1 LRGTLV
7 SMQGV
12 TTAIVAF
19 TFACLVYPHW
29 VKSKPQ
35 YYAALGLVLVTILFD
50 AIGHMQ
56 TDDGG
61 LRHVMYVLAGLVQIL
76 NIIVLVMCVGGLSM
90 NDLAGE
96 VTNSFEV
103 IRRGDDK
110 PVLVPL
116 TGEQP
121 KVRDERPAVREE
133 RPAVR
138 EEQPA
143 EAPRRP
149 VRPKDDSSI
158 PLD

>member
-1 LRGTLV
+1 
-7 SMQGV
+7 MQGV

-19 TFACLVYPHW
+19 IFVCLVYPHL

-56 TDDGG
+56 TEDGG
-61 LRHVMYVLAGLVQIL
+61 LRHVMYVLAALVQIL

-90 NDLAGE
+90 TEFAGE

-121 KVRDERPAVREE
+121 KVRDAQPRVGED
-133 RPAVR
+133 
-138 EEQPA
+138 QPA

-149 VRPKDDSSI
+149 VRPKDDSPI

>member
-1 LRGTLV
+1 
-7 SMQGV
+7 MQGV

-19 TFACLVYPHW
+19 IFVCLVYPHL

-56 TDDGG
+56 TEEGG
-61 LRHVMYVLAGLVQIL
+61 LRHVMYVLAALVQIL

-90 NDLAGE
+90 TDLAGE
-96 VTNSFEV
+96 VTNSLEV
-103 IRRGDDK
+103 IRRGDDR

-121 KVRDERPAVREE
+121 KVRDEQSKAKED
-133 RPAVR
+133 
-138 EEQPA
+138 QPA

-149 VRPKDDSSI
+149 VRPKDDSPI

>member
-1 LRGTLV
+1 
-7 SMQGV
+7 MQGV

-19 TFACLVYPHW
+19 IFACLVYPHL

-56 TDDGG
+56 TEDGG
-61 LRHVMYVLAGLVQIL
+61 LRHVMYVLAALVQIL

-90 NDLAGE
+90 KDLAGE
-96 VTNSFEV
+96 VTNTVEV

-121 KVRDERPAVREE
+121 KVRDEQRKVRDEQPKVGE
-133 RPAVR
+133 D
-138 EEQPA
+138 QPA

-149 VRPKDDSSI
+149 LRPKDDSPI